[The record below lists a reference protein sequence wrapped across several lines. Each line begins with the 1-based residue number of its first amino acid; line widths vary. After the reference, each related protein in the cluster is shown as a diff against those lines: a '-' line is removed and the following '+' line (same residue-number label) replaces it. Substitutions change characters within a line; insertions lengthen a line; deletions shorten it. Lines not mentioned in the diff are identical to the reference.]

1 MFRIILSSDQREAVL
16 ALRHDPSLRPAER
29 DRVEML
35 LLSADAGWTVPRIAD
50 HLDYHAATVRE
61 IIRRFPTEGVAVVRY
76 QRKGPPPDLTRR
88 QSVEAALRSLL
99 EQERTWTA
107 RQLAEALGSF
117 GIALST
123 RQTRKYLGS
132 LGAWYRRTVRSLAHK
147 QDPEQVAVAT
157 EELAV
162 LKNARVQA
170 S

>member
-1 MFRIILSSDQREAVL
+1 MFRVTFSPAEREAVL
-16 ALRHDPSLRPAER
+16 AVRHDPSLRPAER

-35 LLSADAGWTVPRIAD
+35 LLCADAGWTVPRIAD
-50 HLDYHAATVRE
+50 HLGYHAATVRE
-61 IIRRFPTEGVAVVRY
+61 VIRRFPTEGVAVVRY
-76 QRKGPPPDLTRR
+76 QRKGPPPDVTRR
-88 QSVEAALRSLL
+88 HTIETALRSLL

-107 RQLAEALGSF
+107 RQLAEALGEF

-123 RQTRKYLGS
+123 RQTRKYLRS
-132 LGAWYRRTVRSLAHK
+132 LGSWYRRTVRSLAHK

-162 LKNARVQA
+162 LKNERVQA